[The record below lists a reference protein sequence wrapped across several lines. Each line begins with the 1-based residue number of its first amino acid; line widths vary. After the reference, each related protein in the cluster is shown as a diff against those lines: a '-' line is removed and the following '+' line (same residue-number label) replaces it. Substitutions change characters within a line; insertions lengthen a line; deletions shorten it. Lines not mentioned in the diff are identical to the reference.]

1 MIQATCKHFRLSDAL
16 SKENQLLFSKVV
28 KPLEYEYALHIGIR
42 YNIIAIEISNLLIY
56 AYCYDCTNQ
65 KHRYEYPF
73 VSRYPLCLFEII
85 SNKNICNMDLVQE
98 EDTIIFQEKF
108 LSNYGAWFERYVDGD
123 PEIET
128 AIKIY
133 VEKNND

>member
-1 MIQATCKHFRLSDAL
+1 MIQATCKYVRLSDAL
-16 SKENQLLFSKVV
+16 SKEDQFLFSKVV
-28 KPLEYEYALHIGIR
+28 KPLEYEYSLKIGTN

-56 AYCYDCTNQ
+56 VYCYNLNIQ
-65 KHRYEYPF
+65 KNRYEYPF

-85 SNKNICNMDLVQE
+85 SNQNICNMDLAQT